1 MLIALC
7 TALMLTAA
15 VTTAVL
21 DARYGPARHAP
32 PNLMAQVFRR
42 REFRQLDMHLEAVA
56 SEERRRLE
64 AELVRY
70 VAGRAG
76 HVVVVR
82 KAPHGIALE
91 LSDGRQLAIRGVSPR
106 TVELID
112 CRARTDILRPER
124 LDRDAFSY
132 RLLLR
137 GAAGAHIKVYA
148 RNVAL
153 AA

>member
-1 MLIALC
+1 MLITLCIAL
-7 TALMLTAA
+7 TLTAA
-15 VTTAVL
+15 VTAAVL
-21 DARYGPARHAP
+21 DARYRPARRAA
-32 PNLMAQVFRR
+32 PNLLTQVFGR

-56 SEERRRLE
+56 AEERRHVE
-64 AELVRY
+64 AELARY

-82 KAPHGIALE
+82 KAAHGIALE
-91 LSDGRQLAIRGVSPR
+91 LSDGRHLALRGISPR

-112 CRARTDILRPER
+112 RRARTDILRPESV
-124 LDRDAFSY
+124 DRDAFSY